1 MTKSISPLRQRM
13 IDDMKIRNISPNTQ
27 YIYISA
33 VARFSAYHPRS
44 PDKLGLEDIRNYH
57 LHLVSRKLKPT
68 TINPIMGALRFFYG
82 IQVEPIDPPLNSRR
96 RFITWCKFYQP
107 SKPSQL
113 MPVSDEQYR

>member
-1 MTKSISPLRQRM
+1 
-13 IDDMKIRNISPNTQ
+13 
-27 YIYISA
+27 
-33 VARFSAYHPRS
+33 
-44 PDKLGLEDIRNYH
+44 
-57 LHLVSRKLKPT
+57 
-68 TINPIMGALRFFYG
+68 MGALRFFYG